1 MPSFIAALL
10 GGLISITGSLA
21 GRVLVALGISVV
33 TYSGVNSSLTWLRAQ
48 AVAALQG
55 TGADVVGMLSVMRVG
70 QCISIVTSAIVARA
84 LLTGVNSDTVKRW
97 VLK

>member
-1 MPSFIAALL
+1 MPAFIAAFL
-10 GGLISITGSLA
+10 GGLISITGSLV
-21 GRVLVALGISVV
+21 GRVMVALGISVV
-33 TYSGVNSSLTWLRAQ
+33 TYSGVNSSLSWLRSQ

-84 LLTGVNSDTVKRW
+84 LITGINSDTVRRW

>member
-1 MPSFIAALL
+1 MPAVVAALL
-10 GGLISITGSLA
+10 GGLISITGSLV

-33 TYSGVNSSLTWLRAQ
+33 TYSGMDASLSWLRVQ
-48 AVAALQG
+48 AVQALQG

-70 QCISIVTSAIVARA
+70 QCISIVTSAILARA
-84 LLTGVNSDTVKRW
+84 LITGINSDSVKRW

>member
-33 TYSGVNSSLTWLRAQ
+33 TYSGVNSSLSWLRAQ

>member
-1 MPSFIAALL
+1 MPSFISALL

-33 TYSGVNSSLTWLRAQ
+33 TYSGVNSSLTWLRSQ

-55 TGADVVGMLSVMRVG
+55 TGADVVGMLSYMRVG
-70 QCISIVTSAIVARA
+70 QCISIITSAILARA